1 MGNPFKELE
10 HNKEVPKHIRKKV
23 MGEIA
28 EIKFLIDLSSLFLS
42 NYASVVKSFFKNR
55 DKIKNN

>member
-28 EIKFLIDLSSLFLS
+28 EIKFLIELSSLFSS
-42 NYASVVKSFFKNR
+42 NYASVVASFFRNKN
-55 DKIKNN
+55 KNN

>member
-1 MGNPFKELE
+1 MENPFKKIE

-28 EIKFLIDLSSLFLS
+28 GIKFLMELSSLFSS
-42 NYASVVKSFFKNR
+42 NYASAVESFFKN
-55 DKIKNN
+55 KNKKN

>member
-28 EIKFLIDLSSLFLS
+28 EIKFLIDSVKFVFIQLCFRGKKLF
-42 NYASVVKSFFKNR
+42 
-55 DKIKNN
+55 